1 MRRNRRQQSV
11 TITKH
16 LLKQHQA
23 RNNIDPVPAHWEFTS
38 KMSLEEKPKKKTEE
52 SYSRMNLCREKTCE
66 ENVNVGTCR
75 KAGF

>member
-23 RNNIDPVPAHWEFTS
+23 RYNIDTVPAHWEFTS
-38 KMSLEEKPKKKTEE
+38 KMSLEEKPKKK
-52 SYSRMNLCREKTCE
+52 N
-66 ENVNVGTCR
+66 R
-75 KAGF
+75 KKLFKNELMQRKDM

>member
-23 RNNIDPVPAHWEFTS
+23 RYNIDTVPAHWEFTS
-38 KMSLEEKPKKKTEE
+38 KMSLEEKPKEKNRKKLFKNEL
-52 SYSRMNLCREKTCE
+52 MQ
-66 ENVNVGTCR
+66 R
-75 KAGF
+75 KDM